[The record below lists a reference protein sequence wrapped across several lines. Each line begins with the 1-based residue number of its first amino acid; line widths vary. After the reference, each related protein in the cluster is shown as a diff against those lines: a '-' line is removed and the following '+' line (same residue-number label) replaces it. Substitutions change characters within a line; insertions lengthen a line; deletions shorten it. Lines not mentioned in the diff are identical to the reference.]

1 MNSLIKKY
9 LMALTGLVLVGFVFV
24 HMTGNLQIFIGQDAI
39 NAYAYF
45 LQNLPM
51 PILWGSRLILL
62 ASVFIHI
69 VVAISL
75 IRENKKARPIKN
87 DIEVTKKSKWHSL
100 RMGVSG
106 SIILSFIF
114 FHLFHYTIRIIY
126 PEYDNLTT
134 SVGSPNGEVIH
145 DVYAMMIYG
154 FKKEWISIFYVVA
167 MFLLCK
173 HLVHGVSSMFQSLG
187 IRSSSMKSKL
197 DIVSYIYGYAIF
209 IGFSIIP
216 ISVVA
221 QKFGLISIFNSNLF

>member
-1 MNSLIKKY
+1 M
-9 LMALTGLVLVGFVFV
+9 
-24 HMTGNLQIFIGQDAI
+24 
-39 NAYAYF
+39 
-45 LQNLPM
+45 
-51 PILWGSRLILL
+51 
-62 ASVFIHI
+62 
-69 VVAISL
+69 
-75 IRENKKARPIKN
+75 KN

-134 SVGSPNGEVIH
+134 TVGSPNGEVIH

-154 FKKEWISIFYVVA
+154 FKKEWNSIFYVVA

-173 HLVHGVSSMFQSLG
+173 HLIHGVSSTFQSLG

-197 DIVSYIYGYAIF
+197 DFVSYAYAYIIF
-209 IGFSIIP
+209 IGFASIP
-216 ISVVA
+216 IAVVA
-221 QKFGLISIFNSNLF
+221 QKYELISIFNNNLF

>member
-24 HMTGNLQIFIGQDAI
+24 HMTGNLQVFIGQDAI
-39 NAYAYF
+39 NAYAHF
-45 LQNLPM
+45 LQTLPV
-51 PILWGSRLILL
+51 PILWGARLFLL
-62 ASVFIHI
+62 ASVIIH
-69 VVAISL
+69 VLVAISL

-87 DIEVTKKSKWHSL
+87 DIEATKKSKWHSL

-106 SIILSFIF
+106 SIILSFVF

-126 PEYDNLTT
+126 PEYDNLMTT
-134 SVGSPNGEVIH
+134 VGSSNGEVIH

-173 HLVHGVSSMFQSLG
+173 HLIHGVSSTFQSLG
-187 IRSSSMKSKL
+187 IRSTSMKSKL
-197 DIVSYIYGYAIF
+197 DFVSYAYAYAIF

-216 ISVVA
+216 ITVVA
-221 QKFGLISIFNSNLF
+221 QKYGLISIYNNNLF

>member
-24 HMTGNLQIFIGQDAI
+24 HMTGNLQVFLGQDTL
-39 NAYAYF
+39 NAYAHF
-45 LQNLPM
+45 LQTLPL
-51 PILWGSRLILL
+51 PILWGARLFLL
-62 ASVFIHI
+62 ASVIVHI
-69 VVAISL
+69 GVAVSL

-134 SVGSPNGEVIH
+134 TVGSPNGEVIH

-173 HLVHGVSSMFQSLG
+173 HLIHGVSSTFQSLG

-197 DIVSYIYGYAIF
+197 DIASYAYAYIIF
-209 IGFSIIP
+209 IGFTSIP
-216 ISVVA
+216 IAVVA
-221 QKFGLISIFNSNLF
+221 QKYELISIFNNNLF

>member
-51 PILWGSRLILL
+51 PILWGSRLILF

-69 VVAISL
+69 LVAVAL

-87 DIEVTKKSKWHSL
+87 KIEITKKSKWHSL
-100 RMGVSG
+100 RMGLSG
-106 SIILSFIF
+106 SIILAFIF

-126 PEYDNLTT
+126 
-134 SVGSPNGEVIH
+134 H
-145 DVYAMMIYG
+145 
-154 FKKEWISIFYVVA
+154 
-167 MFLLCK
+167 
-173 HLVHGVSSMFQSLG
+173 
-187 IRSSSMKSKL
+187 
-197 DIVSYIYGYAIF
+197 
-209 IGFSIIP
+209 
-216 ISVVA
+216 
-221 QKFGLISIFNSNLF
+221 

>member
-9 LMALTGLVLVGFVFV
+9 LMALTGFVLVGFVFV
-24 HMTGNLQIFIGQDAI
+24 HMIGNLQVFMGQEPL

-45 LQNLPM
+45 LQNLPL
-51 PILWGSRLILL
+51 PILWGARLTLL
-62 ASVFIHI
+62 VSVIIH
-69 VVAISL
+69 VLVAISL

-106 SIILSFIF
+106 SIILSFVF

-134 SVGSPNGEVIH
+134 TIGSPNGEVIH

-173 HLVHGVSSMFQSLG
+173 HLIHGVSSTFQSLG

>member
-24 HMTGNLQIFIGQDAI
+24 HMTGNLQIFLGQDTI

-51 PILWGSRLILL
+51 PILWGSRLILF

-69 VVAISL
+69 AVAVAL

-87 DIEVTKKSKWHSL
+87 EIEVTKKSKWHSL

-106 SIILSFIF
+106 SIILAFIF

-126 PEYDNLTT
+126 PEYDNLMTT
-134 SVGSPNGEVIH
+134 IGSPPGEQIH

-173 HLVHGVSSMFQSLG
+173 HLVHGVSSTFQSLG
-187 IRSSSMKSKL
+187 LRTEAMKSKL
-197 DIVSYIYGYAIF
+197 DIASYAYAYIIF
-209 IGFSIIP
+209 IGFAIIP
-216 ISVVA
+216 IAVVA
-221 QKFGLISIFNSNLF
+221 QKFGLIEVFNSNLF